1 MNISQMLGNDPDVL
15 RYQLMQQEMQRYNQ
29 YQDPRMN
36 LASTLGGLIG
46 GGVVNVA
53 QGRGFFQSNNPILKK
68 ASDLQNIY
76 NETAQAID
84 PNTNPG
90 DFYKTLQQ
98 NLAAAGYGQQAAMAG
113 AEAYKYSQE
122 ERKFG
127 LQERQVKAAEAKV
140 TDLEKTTSV
149 TTKGYPVSFNP
160 RTGLYYV
167 RGQEHDPAV
176 HGEIRNPTDKFG
188 GVLSQGGGGQPTGKD
203 GKPQKLTEEEK
214 RDIWKNQNKPTDN
227 APAAAPVASAKTE
240 SLFDKETRE
249 IEQGK
254 RKDYSAEALAQSR
267 ASQDRRKEELRK
279 RDEEYL
285 RRQQEIER
293 QRNKELYQTRW

>member
-36 LASTLGGLIG
+36 LASTLGGLLG

-76 NETAQAID
+76 NQTAQSID
-84 PNTNPG
+84 PNTSPG
-90 DFYKTLQQ
+90 EFYKTLQQ

-140 TDLEKTTSV
+140 TDLEKTTMV
-149 TTKGYPVSFNP
+149 TDKGYPISFKP
-160 RTGLYYV
+160 STGDYIV
-167 RGQEHDPAV
+167 RGEVYDPTL
-176 HGEIRNPTDKFG
+176 HGGVRNPTDKLG
-188 GVLSQGGGGQPTGKD
+188 SLRSLGDGSIPTGKD
-203 GKPQKLTEEEK
+203 GKTEKLTDEQK
-214 RDIWKNQNKPTDN
+214 REIWNNQNKPADN
-227 APAAAPVASAKTE
+227 APAVAPAAKTE

-254 RKDYSAEALAQSR
+254 RKDYSAEALAQSK
-267 ASQDRRKEELRK
+267 ASQEKRRKELRK

-285 RRQQEIER
+285 KRQQEIER